1 MDNAIRQA
9 GEIDIQPP
17 DWVTFDVKDRLLLIA
32 PADRLRELIS
42 QLEGFDITA
51 LQTDSADS
59 EGIDASSWLTDTPD
73 GLTGW
78 LSDFT
83 LSVAGETLQ
92 FDLVVDLSETPLIE
106 REVLPLGYFAPRDD
120 NELATVLTELPEM
133 QGVFDKPRFF
143 NYRAD
148 ICAHERRGVEACSN
162 CIDACPAE
170 AITADGDGVSVNP
183 NLCQGCGSCAAV
195 CPSGAMSYTLPTLD
209 VSLER
214 LRAMIT
220 AWQAQDQDQAPIHLL
235 IHDTQSGE
243 ALIEAI
249 DDWPVEP
256 LCFDIE
262 EIGGLS
268 MPFWLSAMAYGA
280 ASVTVLDALTH
291 DDHDWQAL
299 QKEIDNTNQLLT
311 GMGYQPAIHWLQ
323 TGQPEPLRAH
333 MADRQSGPAIRPA
346 NHAGLDQKRRM
357 TTMALTHLHQQAPE
371 PQEQIALDK
380 SAAFGEVLVDKD
392 ACTLCMSCVSVCPMG
407 ALVDG
412 VDKPQL
418 NFIEDLCVQCGMCE
432 TACPE
437 NAIDL
442 APRYLYDRDEARRT
456 KLLYEEPIFHCI
468 RCAKPFATQKMIDTM
483 TEKLKDHHM
492 FQGEALDRLKM
503 CEDCRVKS
511 MFSGKAHNAGR

>member
-32 PADRLRELIS
+32 PADKLRELIS

-51 LQTDSADS
+51 LQTDSTDS
-59 EGIDASSWLTDTPD
+59 EKVDSSSWLTSTPD
-73 GLTGW
+73 ELTGW
-78 LSDFT
+78 LSEFSLLID
-83 LSVAGETLQ
+83 GETRQ
-92 FDLVVDLSETPLIE
+92 FDLVLDLSEKPLIE
-106 REVLPLGYFAPRDD
+106 RQVLPLGYFSPRNDS
-120 NELATVLTELPEM
+120 ELESVLNDLPEM

-148 ICAHERRGVEACSN
+148 ICAHSRRGIEACSN

-170 AITADGDGVSVNP
+170 AITGIGDGISVNP

-195 CPSGAMSYTLPTLD
+195 CPSGAMTYALPTLD
-209 VSLER
+209 QSLNR
-214 LRAMIT
+214 LRQMI
-220 AWQAQDQDQAPIHLL
+220 AAFRSHHSDPLHLL

-243 ALIEAI
+243 ALVEAVS
-249 DDWPVEP
+249 DWPVEP

-268 MPFWLSAMAYGA
+268 MPFWLSAVAYGA
-280 ASVTVLDALTH
+280 DSVTVLDALTH
-291 DDHDWQAL
+291 DDHDWQEL
-299 QKEIDNTNQLLT
+299 KTEINNTNELLT
-311 GMGYQPAIHWLQ
+311 GMGYQPVVHWLQ
-323 TGQPEPLRAH
+323 TNQTDQLASHIAGLATGAE
-333 MADRQSGPAIRPA
+333 ITPA
-346 NHAGLDQKRRM
+346 NYVGMDEKRRM
-357 TTMALTHLHQQAPE
+357 TTMALTHLHEQAPE
-371 PQEQIALDK
+371 QSEEVKLD
-380 SAAFGEVLVDKD
+380 STAAFGEIVVDKD

-456 KLLYEEPIFHCI
+456 KLLYEEAIFHCI
-468 RCAKPFATQKMIDTM
+468 RCSKPFATQKMIDTI
-483 TEKLKDHHM
+483 TGKLKDHHM
-492 FQGEALDRLKM
+492 FQGDALDRLKM

-511 MFSGKAHNAGR
+511 MFSGKGHNAGI